1 MNAATRHIRTSVIT
15 TLAVT
20 AAAATLTACSGQ
32 NDPGRQATPASAG
45 AAQTAGGGKAQ
56 AEASGR
62 HDAGIPR
69 VVTAWAEAWNSSN
82 PQKMAALF
90 TKDGVY
96 QDNAFQGTMR
106 GTKGVADWVT
116 MTAQTIGDA
125 HVEIVD
131 AFRDGDRIA
140 VRWKFSG
147 TESGDFTKEYPA
159 TGKSFTVPAVTIMDL
174 KGDKI
179 QHLTDT
185 YNLADLLRQSGLPA
199 GAWNPTA
206 PENTE

>member
-1 MNAATRHIRTSVIT
+1 MNAAARRIRTSIISTV
-15 TLAVT
+15 AVT
-20 AAAATLTACSGQ
+20 AAAVMLTACSGQ
-32 NDPGRQATPASAG
+32 NDADRKAAPASAG
-45 AAQTAGGGKAQ
+45 AAQTEGGGKAQ
-56 AEASGR
+56 AASDR
-62 HDAGIPR
+62 HDAGIPP
-69 VVTAWAEAWNSSN
+69 VVTAWAEAWNSSD

-125 HVEIVD
+125 RVDIVD

-147 TESGDFTKEYPA
+147 TETGDFTKEYPA
-159 TGKSFTVPAVTIMDL
+159 TGKSFTVPAVTVMDL
-174 KGDKI
+174 EGDKI

-206 PENTE
+206 PENAE